1 MDSAT
6 SIGTVDCACV
16 IHGNVYS
23 WDYVERLYHML
34 CRHLSAEVKLHVYTE
49 DSRSVPAPMI
59 KHSLT
64 NWNLQNPKK
73 TWWYKM
79 QLFNPEHFSGPLL
92 YFDLDLVII
101 NNIDWIR
108 QLPQQYFWA
117 VRDFKYLW
125 RPTHYAINSS
135 IMYWDTRKF
144 GHVWQKFV
152 KEDFGR
158 VLQHYHGDQ
167 DYISDKI
174 DTSARKFLD
183 QNRVQ
188 SWRWQALD
196 GGYDFPTKKHKNPKS
211 GTTVDANTSVLVF
224 HGNPKPHEIKDPII
238 VHHWQ

>member
-6 SIGTVDCACV
+6 SISTVDCACV
-16 IHGNVYS
+16 IHGSAYS
-23 WDYVERLYHML
+23 WDYVERLYQML
-34 CRHLSAEVKLHVYTE
+34 CRHLTAEVKLHVYTE
-49 DSRSVPAPMI
+49 ESRPVPAPMI
-59 KHSLT
+59 KHNLV
-64 NWNLQNPKK
+64 NWNIQNPKK

-108 QLPQQYFWA
+108 QLPLQYFWS

-125 RPTHYAINSS
+125 RPTHYAVNSS

-174 DTSARKFLD
+174 DTSERKFLD

-196 GGYDFPTKKHKNPKS
+196 GGYDFPTRKHKNPKS
-211 GTTVDANTSVLVF
+211 GTAVDANTSVLVF
-224 HGNPKPHEIKDPII
+224 HGSPKPHEITDPVI